1 MKRFFGNRV
10 SVFRRRHCHPRN
22 RSISHL
28 PSSISIQRT
37 FRRTAFSLVEVII
50 AMGVLTISLVGILA
64 MFPVAFDTARES
76 QYETRVAFIAESLI
90 ADLKSTS
97 AAVSTPGPNP
107 GDPPTITREARVLGP
122 DLDAL
127 ATINLEETADLYFAV
142 DEEGRVSE
150 ALTATAWDSGS
161 PGSGFIARVTS
172 IYDTPDHPGL
182 VELQLVV
189 DAPAAAPADA
199 RKSYPFV
206 TLLSLP

>member
-1 MKRFFGNRV
+1 MNLSFN
-10 SVFRRRHCHPRN
+10 
-22 RSISHL
+22 L
-28 PSSISIQRT
+28 QRAT
-37 FRRTAFSLVEVII
+37 CNCGKAAAFSLVEVII

-107 GDPPTITREARVLGP
+107 GDPPTITREAQILGP

-127 ATINLEETADLYFAV
+127 ATINLEQTSAAEFFFGV
-142 DEEGRVSE
+142 DEEGRITE
-150 ALTATAWDSGS
+150 AVGSSDWDNGS
-161 PGSGFIARVTS
+161 PENGFLARLTS
-172 IYDTPDHPGL
+172 IYNTPDHPGL
-182 VELQLVV
+182 VEVQMVV
-189 DAPAAAPADA
+189 EAPAAAPDAA